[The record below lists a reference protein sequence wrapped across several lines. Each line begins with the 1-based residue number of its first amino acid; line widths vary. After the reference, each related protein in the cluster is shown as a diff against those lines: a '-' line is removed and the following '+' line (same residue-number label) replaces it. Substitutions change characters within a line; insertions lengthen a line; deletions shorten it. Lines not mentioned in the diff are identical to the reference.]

1 MSRKDEKQ
9 GFWQPGF
16 AIFRDELARQEKERL
31 APLRAELKD
40 TSDQARKAELKREI
54 AAVKDEFRTK
64 RKNARHSLFIGR

>member
-1 MSRKDEKQ
+1 MSREDRKQ

-31 APLRAELKD
+31 APLKAELKGTPD
-40 TSDQARKAELKREI
+40 PARKAELEREI

-64 RKNARHSLFIGR
+64 RRNARDSLFLGR